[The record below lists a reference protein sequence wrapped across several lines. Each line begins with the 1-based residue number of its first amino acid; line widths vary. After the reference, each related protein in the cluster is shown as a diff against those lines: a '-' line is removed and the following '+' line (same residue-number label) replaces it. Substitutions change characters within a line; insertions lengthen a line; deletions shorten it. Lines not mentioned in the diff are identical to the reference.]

1 MNIWIVKVTLGK
13 DPETKESKNGK
24 SYCKFSGALNLGWGE
39 NKKTEWISGT
49 AFGKTA
55 EMISSRFK
63 KGDKL
68 ALQGS
73 FDAIEFKNKEGEQ
86 VKLTGMLVDRLL
98 FEASES
104 SSDKKGAST
113 EAKVESS
120 DDDNSLPF

>member
-39 NKKTEWISGT
+39 NKKTEWVSGT

-68 ALQGS
+68 AVQGS

-86 VKLTGMLVDRLL
+86 VKLTGMLVDKVL

-104 SSDKKGAST
+104 SSDKKGNTDTSNND
-113 EAKVESS
+113 EPN
-120 DDDNSLPF
+120 DLPF